1 MLYKDIGADGIK
13 TGFLTVE
20 KYSLAASILSG
31 KRRITSVG
39 SGYQSKNSRSRES
52 VKIFTW
58 ALRNFDTIE
67 IATKDTAF
75 ANLDVWLGKKNKV
88 EAAVAEDIY
97 ITIPKRKK
105 KTIKAII
112 EYEGPLNAPISK
124 GDKIGLLNIYVSGDL
139 KKQIDIFSNEEIK
152 RANIFSRLFKSL
164 NYLVWG
170 DV

>member
-1 MLYKDIGADGIK
+1 MIGWLNDV
-13 TGFLTVE
+13 T
-20 KYSLAASILSG
+20 
-31 KRRITSVG
+31 
-39 SGYQSKNSRSRES
+39 
-52 VKIFTW
+52 
-58 ALRNFDTIE
+58 
-67 IATKDTAF
+67 
-75 ANLDVWLGKKNKV
+75 NLNVWLGKKSKV
-88 EAAVAEDIY
+88 KVVPSEDIY

-139 KKQIDIFSNEEIK
+139 KKQIDIFSHEEIK